1 MRITV
6 WILRPPEVPEGD
18 IEKLALVVD
27 QGDTF
32 QQVWTLIQQRYR
44 ENYRLGRRKW
54 VEGGIY
60 HESETELTCAASD
73 CYIKKIQ
80 DSTGADI
87 DMRDTVHDIL
97 GEFAP
102 SERIIHV
109 QQLLHGRDDTV
120 PFDSY
125 LHPPKV
131 APTSQEQ
138 ENINRRRIELD
149 RYGTTLDN
157 LDPDRPVES
166 HEPSPEKRK
175 DKDGFAIPALP
186 PRTHVAHSSPVIPS
200 SQLSQDIYENHLV
213 RSPELGSPQK
223 AFTAISRQGTPP
235 RAANTA
241 SQYSTLDAVPSAQ
254 KPPTVFGSNRR
265 SSFEGLAA
273 NETSSDLAGPISE
286 DSQPRL
292 SSSISQTPARSTRS
306 NKRKSLDSSEVR
318 EINAQNLSNLWTED
332 EKDRLIDGLAN
343 GLSAAEMAPNFPK
356 RNASSIR
363 KKATA
368 MTKDNPLAVER
379 RKASLKAAWTED
391 EDAHFVRAIRKNQD
405 WKTLRDHRFRDR
417 SDDSVKYHYVQLRK
431 QLEEKDAAKSA
442 RIRHQEQLKN
452 GSPSTGP
459 NEKFTQGE
467 DDFLLACRVENVD
480 MKPVA
485 KEFFPLRPLEQVTN
499 RAGSLYHNVKRVAAK
514 GNPLSLG
521 RSPSVEFLFEHDPE
535 TAERLEPQRQKARE
549 FKKKSSNTRAQETE
563 GISRRR
569 SLLNSGR
576 ERTEERREKEDKQRK
591 VLDASEEAKRQDESV
606 KRRRL
611 NEDMKLKDD
620 YNQQFSAWKK
630 EAAAA
635 EQAGRPIPP
644 RPDRPIGSSIGTE
657 VLTTTPIPHPA
668 SSTQKSIAEGSKSRT
683 SVTPLAGQGTKK
695 RRTSHVEVQVVI
707 PSSKKQ
713 KTAATAK
720 ATPQV
725 KQLSSKAAS
734 ASKVPA
740 LSTPNRSAPQVVAQS
755 AMAKLGRTTQPE
767 GAGANPSHARER
779 PSVTFASISATQ
791 PVGSSVFMNS
801 AKDNA
806 IRDPSS
812 PGVATAKSLR
822 QSKIA
827 FLRDG
832 QQLSTSSARKST
844 PASAR
849 KSSAASVTPRTR
861 TAVDDSISISSDE
874 ESSYDDN
881 DITDEELNAVA
892 ERSEAMYSSSPVK
905 SPLKKN
911 PEVSVQH
918 KQPNLASRG
927 ADALRSSPPVASMP
941 TPKSKVLRGMAALK
955 SAVKTGSPLSST
967 MPSFSVSEISPSMN
981 RKTHKKLDTP
991 TGQNILTAM
1000 QGVELPEFEMSTAEH
1015 VASDHEED
1023 VFMIDEDQ
1031 IQHATHSTPV
1041 FPNSSPEAGAQD
1053 GTITAIPDQDVDDDI
1068 SPTSDISVQ
1077 SATEETGP
1085 ESTSTAPA
1093 GNKHSDVSNNKEE
1106 DPPHL
1111 DPDTDDA
1118 EEIECYRSDSRDVQQ
1133 VEDWPSERSE
1143 GGMPFPKPPVES
1155 FGPFVI
1161 SNTERVPNLNAAAK
1175 HEGQSQATTENAS
1188 TTPKEQTIGEQAMHI
1203 LTSSP
1208 AKAEKLA
1215 STAPAAE
1222 KLPSLSPSQSKSL
1235 LNGPSTCP
1243 AAHPSEDSPAHASG
1257 RKKARRIKGSR
1268 ILSDAHSFKPP
1279 PSSPLP
1285 DLLKGGGLR
1294 KPAKQPAEDRH
1305 RTLATESNGTSFL
1318 EDDSTKD
1325 PPSTARAEPT
1335 DKQSTQRSKGKR
1347 PSLSLE
1353 ESVKNMVEKGQA
1365 LGTLSQAPASSKK
1378 RKVDQPASTQPVKKV
1393 ALVSSNN
1400 KVASSQ
1406 PVSNNNAGRVIN
1418 PHAFDWDN
1426 AQDSAELIRQA
1437 DQRMRDAANM
1447 APEDF
1452 WQQSNLNNMNEEQV
1466 LSHMIAQGVKR
1477 SMARRERERGDSTAI
1492 ERIDDFAAN
1501 MSATQPVQRS
1511 LNATNGLTP
1520 RPATQP
1526 VKQVSHLDSD
1536 SSSSEDDD
1544 SGEETLE
1551 QSLEALARQAEASSK
1566 ERRANALPYW

>member
-1 MRITV
+1 
-6 WILRPPEVPEGD
+6 
-18 IEKLALVVD
+18 
-27 QGDTF
+27 
-32 QQVWTLIQQRYR
+32 
-44 ENYRLGRRKW
+44 
-54 VEGGIY
+54 VEGEIY
-60 HESETELTCAASD
+60 DDSETELTCAASD

-175 DKDGFAIPALP
+175 DKDGFVIPALP
-186 PRTHVAHSSPVIPS
+186 PRTHVANSSPVIPS
-200 SQLSQDIYENHLV
+200 SQLSQDIYEEHLV

-223 AFTAISRQGTPP
+223 AFTAISRLGTPP
-235 RAANTA
+235 RTANTA

-273 NETSSDLAGPISE
+273 NETSSDLADPISE

-318 EINAQNLSNLWTED
+318 PNLWTED
-332 EKDRLIDGLAN
+332 EKDRLIDGLAK
-343 GLSAAEMAPNFPK
+343 GLSPAEMAPDFPN

-363 KKATA
+363 KKAAA
-368 MTKDNPLAVER
+368 MTKDDPLVVER

-405 WKTLRDHRFRDR
+405 YKTLRDHRFRDR
-417 SDDSVKYHYVQLRK
+417 SDDSVKYRYVQLRK
-431 QLEEKDAAKSA
+431 QLEEEDAAKSA
-442 RIRHQEQLKN
+442 RTRHQEQLKN

-459 NEKFTQGE
+459 SEKFTQGE

-499 RAGSLYHNVKRVAAK
+499 RAGSLYHNVKRAAAK

-549 FKKKSSNTRAQETE
+549 FKKKSSNVRAQETE
-563 GISRRR
+563 ETSRRR

-576 ERTEERREKEDKQRK
+576 ERTEERREKEDRQRK
-591 VLDASEEAKRQDESV
+591 VLEASEEAKRQDESV

-611 NEDMKLKDD
+611 NEDTKRKDD
-620 YNQQFSAWKK
+620 HNQQFSAWEKQ
-630 EAAAA
+630 AAAD
-635 EQAGRPIPP
+635 ELAGRPIRPP
-644 RPDRPIGSSIGTE
+644 PDRPIGSSIGTE
-657 VLTTTPIPHPA
+657 VLNTTPTPHLA
-668 SSTQKSIAEGSKSRT
+668 SSTKKSIPEDSKSRT

-695 RRTSHVEVQVVI
+695 RRTSNVEVQVVI

-734 ASKVPA
+734 ASKIPA
-740 LSTPNRSAPQVVAQS
+740 LSTLNRSAPQVVAQS
-755 AMAKLGRTTQPE
+755 AMAKLGRTIQPE
-767 GAGANPSHARER
+767 GTGANLSHARER
-779 PSVTFASISATQ
+779 PSVTFASIPATQ
-791 PVGSSVFMNS
+791 PVGSNVFRAY
-801 AKDNA
+801 AKDKA
-806 IRDPSS
+806 TRDLSS
-812 PGVATAKSLR
+812 PGTSTAKSLR

-849 KSSAASVTPRTR
+849 KSSAASVTPNMR
-861 TAVDDSISISSDE
+861 TAIDDSMFISSDE
-874 ESSYDDN
+874 ESSYDDK

-905 SPLKKN
+905 SPLKRN
-911 PEVSVQH
+911 AEVGAQH
-918 KQPNLASRG
+918 KQRNLVPRDAG
-927 ADALRSSPPVASMP
+927 ALRSSPPVASVP
-941 TPKSKVLRGMAALK
+941 TPKAKVLLGSAALK
-955 SAVKTGSPLSST
+955 SAVKTGLPLSST
-967 MPSFSVSEISPSMN
+967 MLSFSVSETSPSMN

-991 TGQNILTAM
+991 TEQNVLTAM
-1000 QGVELPEFEMSTAEH
+1000 QGVELPEFEMSTAEN

-1023 VFMIDEDQ
+1023 VFMMDEDQ

-1041 FPNSSPEAGAQD
+1041 FPSSSPEAGAQD
-1053 GTITAIPDQDVDDDI
+1053 GMITAIPDQDVDDDT

-1093 GNKHSDVSNNKEE
+1093 GNKHNDVSDRKEE

-1118 EEIECYRSDSRDVQQ
+1118 EEIECYRSDSRDIQQ

-1143 GGMPFPKPPVES
+1143 GEMPFPKPPVES

-1161 SNTERVPNLNAAAK
+1161 SDTKRVPNPNAAAK
-1175 HEGQSQATTENAS
+1175 HEGQSQATTENTS

-1222 KLPSLSPSQSKSL
+1222 KLPSLSPFQSKGL
-1235 LNGPSTCP
+1235 HNEPSTCP
-1243 AAHPSEDSPAHASG
+1243 TAHPSEDSPAHASG
-1257 RKKARRIKGSR
+1257 RKKARRSQGRIKGSR
-1268 ILSDAHSFKPP
+1268 ILSDADSFKPP

-1294 KPAKQPAEDRH
+1294 KPARQPAEDGH

-1325 PPSTARAEPT
+1325 SPSTARAEPT

-1393 ALVSSNN
+1393 ALVSSND

-1406 PVSNNNAGRVIN
+1406 PVSNGNAGRVIN

-1437 DQRMRDAANM
+1437 EQRMRDAANM

-1477 SMARRERERGDSTAI
+1477 SMARRERERGDPTAA
-1492 ERIDDFAAN
+1492 ERMDDFAAK
-1501 MSATQPVQRS
+1501 MPATQPVQRS

-1526 VKQVSHLDSD
+1526 VTQVSHQDSD

-1544 SGEETLE
+1544 SEEETLE